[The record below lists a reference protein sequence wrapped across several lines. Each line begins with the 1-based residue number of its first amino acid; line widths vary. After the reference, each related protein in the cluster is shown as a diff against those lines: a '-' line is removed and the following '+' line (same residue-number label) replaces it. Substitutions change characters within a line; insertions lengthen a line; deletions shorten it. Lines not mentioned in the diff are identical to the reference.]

1 MLKVEDL
8 APEFRLL
15 NKDEK
20 EVKLS
25 DFKGRS
31 VVLFFL
37 HSVFYPRSITE
48 ILSFK
53 EKFEDFK
60 KKNVEI
66 IGISA
71 DTPPELKKFSEEHK
85 IPFELLSD
93 INEEVG
99 NIYWVYSPKFGLK
112 RSTFLINEQGYI
124 TKIFWLVISPKN
136 HAKDLLTYF

>member
-1 MLKVEDL
+1 MLKVGDL
-8 APEFRLL
+8 APEFILL

-71 DTPPELKKFSEEHK
+71 DAPIELKKFSEEQK
-85 IPFELLSD
+85 IPFELLSAL
-93 INEEVG
+93 NEE
-99 NIYWVYSPKFGLK
+99 IATMYWVYSPKVGLK

-124 TKIFWLVISPKN
+124 KKIFWLIISPKN
-136 HAKDLLTYF
+136 HAKDVLLYF

>member
-1 MLKVEDL
+1 MLKVGDL
-8 APEFRLL
+8 APEFILL

-71 DTPPELKKFSEEHK
+71 DAPIELKKFSEEHK
-85 IPFELLSD
+85 IPFELLSAL
-93 INEEVG
+93 NEEIVTM
-99 NIYWVYSPKFGLK
+99 YWVYSPKVGLK

-124 TKIFWLVISPKN
+124 KKIFWLIISPKN
-136 HAKDLLTYF
+136 HAKDVLLYF

>member
-1 MLKVEDL
+1 MLKIGDL
-8 APEFRLL
+8 APEFKLL

-25 DFKGRS
+25 DFKGS
-31 VVLFFL
+31 NVVLFFL

-48 ILSFK
+48 ILCFK
-53 EKFEDFK
+53 ERFEDFQ

-71 DTPPELKKFSEEHK
+71 DMLSELKKFSEKHK
-85 IPFELLSD
+85 IPFELLSAL
-93 INEEVG
+93 NEEVAM
-99 NIYWVYSPKFGLK
+99 IYQVYSPKVGLK

-124 TKIFWLVISPKN
+124 KKIFWLIISPKN
-136 HAKDLLTYF
+136 HAKDLLLYF